1 MSILNAEY
9 IGAPFRYISPE
20 VDMEWYG
27 DYMRNRDNAVRHK
40 IVENGTDKI
49 LRSVS
54 LTNIDTINCSV
65 QFHIIIGCK
74 ENQNRGIGIF

>member
-1 MSILNAEY
+1 
-9 IGAPFRYISPE
+9 
-20 VDMEWYG
+20 
-27 DYMRNRDNAVRHK
+27 MRNRDNAVRHK
-40 IVENGTDKI
+40 IVENGNDKI